1 MGLLGLLAGSLVGC
15 NAPLDVAQV
24 EKTIQQKLV
33 QQGAGS
39 VKTVVCPENLQS
51 KEGQTFTCTAIFESG
66 NGADMEVHQT
76 DREGQVSWE
85 IPSVKGLVNL
95 AQVHQVIQEGL
106 KADLGEVTVDCGAIT
121 PYRTVNPG
129 DQFECEVTRR
139 SQSPTP
145 TAADQSSQTNLSAQP
160 TDKSSDK
167 SSENPSDKL
176 KAPQIK
182 EPEKVA
188 VTIAP
193 SGDINWQ
200 RLIPGLASQAKGEKS
215 TGTESD
221 SKRAAG
227 QASSTDAAAT
237 QAGKSTTTTASPAQ
251 VAIPETPEDYDS

>member
-1 MGLLGLLAGSLVGC
+1 MVSRQKASFFPVRFSLTGLLGLLAGSLVGC

-39 VKTVVCPENLQS
+39 VKAVICPEGLQS
-51 KEGQTFTCTAIFESG
+51 KEGQTFTCTAMFESG
-66 NGADMEVHQT
+66 NGADMEVRQT

-129 DQFECEVTRR
+129 DQFDCTVTRQ
-139 SQSPTP
+139 SQAQTP
-145 TAADQSSQTNLSAQP
+145 ELAA
-160 TDKSSDK
+160 
-167 SSENPSDKL
+167 SELPS
-176 KAPQIK
+176 APQSAASPKNLQNDRSIK

-200 RLIPGLASQAKGEKS
+200 RLLSPMTPQAQGNQPKETKETKS
-215 TGTESD
+215 TPD
-221 SKRAAG
+221 
-227 QASSTDAAAT
+227 SSTAT
-237 QAGKSTTTTASPAQ
+237 QAPDRATTATPPSQ
-251 VAIPETPEDYDS
+251 VIIPETPEDYDS

>member
-1 MGLLGLLAGSLVGC
+1 MSLLGILAGCLTGC
-15 NAPLDVAQV
+15 NPPLDMAQV
-24 EKTIQQKLV
+24 EKNIQQKLV

-39 VKTVVCPENLQS
+39 VKMVVCPENLQS

-66 NGADMEVHQT
+66 NGADMEVRQT

-95 AQVHQVIQEGL
+95 AQVHQVIQAGL
-106 KADLGEVTVDCGAIT
+106 QGDLGEVTVDCGAMT

-145 TAADQSSQTNLSAQP
+145 ISADQSSKTNPAAQP
-160 TDKSSDK
+160 TDKL
-167 SSENPSDKL
+167 SDKL

-188 VTIAP
+188 VTISP

-200 RLIPGLASQAKGEKS
+200 RLISTMAPPAKGRQPQETKS
-215 TGTESD
+215 TPN
-221 SKRAAG
+221 
-227 QASSTDAAAT
+227 SSTVT
-237 QAGKSTTTTASPAQ
+237 QAHDRTTTAAPPSQ
-251 VAIPETPEDYDS
+251 VVIPETPEDYDS